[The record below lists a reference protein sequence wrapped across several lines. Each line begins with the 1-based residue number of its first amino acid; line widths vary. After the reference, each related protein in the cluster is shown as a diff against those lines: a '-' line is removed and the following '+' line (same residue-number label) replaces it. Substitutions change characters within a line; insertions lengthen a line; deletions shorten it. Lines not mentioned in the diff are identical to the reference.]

1 MKKNVKIISDFIT
14 GERDRMSALKE
25 KEVEALSASAPKAVL
40 LTCPYP
46 LRFLG
51 DLRSVFLVSSYG
63 GALADNEVTL
73 DYAINTLAIPVLLIM
88 GHEDCSALKGA
99 LKGEPNT
106 QGEARLYQA
115 LSPAFAQGKARK
127 YRDNVM
133 KHLDYQISLALDR
146 YRLKVKEDKLVVA
159 GLYWDIKGNI
169 SLANYNGLRGVDS
182 LAQALP
188 DVDPSLF
195 L

>member
-1 MKKNVKIISDFIT
+1 MKKSIKIIGDLIT
-14 GERDRMSALKE
+14 EQRTEVAGLKE
-25 KEVEALSASAPKAVL
+25 KEVEALSASVPKAAL

-46 LRFLG
+46 LRFWR
-51 DLRSVFLVSSYG
+51 DWKNIFLVSSYG
-63 GALADNEVTL
+63 GALASNETTL
-73 DYAINTLAIPVLLIM
+73 DYAINTLAVPVLLIM

-99 LKGEPNT
+99 LKGEAKT
-106 QGEARLYQA
+106 KGENELYQA
-115 LSPAFAQGKARK
+115 LAPAFAQGKARK

-159 GLYWDIKGNI
+159 GLYCDLEGNI
-169 SLANYNGLRGVDS
+169 SLVNYNGLRGADS

-188 DVDPSLF
+188 DLDAALF